1 MNIIT
6 IIMKKTESFTSLD
19 DTTKISMN
27 HQIYYQLHL
36 RCNCCTMVDGI
47 EIEDKSGREKA
58 AIH

>member
-6 IIMKKTESFTSLD
+6 IIMKKTESFTCLD
-19 DTTKISMN
+19 DTKISMN